1 MKVVNYSINTFYV
14 LKMAI
19 SLRSLKLFLKKWEF
33 KDPPAKAAP
42 NQDQVALSVLVQ
54 PNHTINTINSNTYH
68 LLEKVTKIHKRQVY
82 NPKNE

>member
-1 MKVVNYSINTFYV
+1 MREKILSI
-14 LKMAI
+14 
-19 SLRSLKLFLKKWEF
+19 
-33 KDPPAKAAP
+33 KDPHAKVAP
-42 NQDQVALSVLVQ
+42 TRDQKALSIMIQ